1 VRCRSVAIA
10 ALIALAASACS
21 NAKVTGGAIGGGADT
36 QGITATQIKVGSLA
50 AVTGPLG
57 NQYAPVS
64 DGAQA
69 YLDMINE
76 QGGVA
81 GRKINLAVRLDDAT
95 NPSRDISQ
103 AQALNEQNKVFA
115 VVGVA
120 TPIFTGGTYLGSHN
134 VPTFGWNINTEW
146 TGPASLFGEKG
157 SFLDI
162 ASASPVP
169 QAYLAQRLGAT
180 RVGILGY
187 NVPQAQQC
195 ATQAV
200 SSYQKYGMSVLFRD
214 TSLPFGTTNIDADI
228 QRVKQSGAQLIG
240 TCMDP
245 SGNILLARGIQQNNL
260 KIFQYWPNG
269 YDQDTL
275 HRYADLMEG
284 VYFAVEFT
292 PFEAASTSAGLQ
304 QFLTQMHQR
313 FPNDSISEVDLAGW
327 ISANL
332 FVDGLKAVGRDL
344 TRSKLIAAVNGIH
357 NFTAN
362 GIRPAKSPL
371 DWTYLHT
378 QRSPS
383 PDCNAF
389 IQVQQG
395 QFVPVFGTPG
405 DPFVCIDHNAAT
417 LPG

>member
-1 VRCRSVAIA
+1 MAT
-10 ALIALAASACS
+10 LIALAGVGC
-21 NAKVTGGAIGGGADT
+21 NNTRVTVGAIGGGSDT

-69 YLDMINE
+69 YLEMINE

-81 GRKINLAVRLDDAT
+81 GRKIHLAVKLDDAT

-134 VPTFGWNINTEW
+134 VPTFGWNINNEW

-157 SFLDI
+157 SFLDTR
-162 ASASPVP
+162 ASPVP
-169 QAYLAQRLGAT
+169 QAFLANRLGAS

-187 NVPQAQQC
+187 NVTPAQQC

-200 SSYQKYGMSVLFRD
+200 SSYQRYGMSVLFRD

-228 QRVKQSGAQLIG
+228 QRIKQSGAQLIG

-245 SGNILLARGIQQNNL
+245 GGNILLARGIQQNNL
-260 KIFQYWPNG
+260 KVFQYWPNG

-284 VYFAVEFT
+284 VYFAVDFT
-292 PFEAASTSAGLQ
+292 PFEAASTSPGLR
-304 QFLTQMHQR
+304 QFLTQMRQR

-344 TRSKLIAAVNGIH
+344 TRSKLVAAINGMH
-357 NFTAN
+357 SFTAN

-371 DWTYLHT
+371 DWAYLHT

-383 PDCNAF
+383 PDCRAF
-389 IQVQQG
+389 IQVQHG
-395 QFVPVFGTPG
+395 QFVPVFGTPT
-405 DPFVCIDHNAAT
+405 DPFICIDHNAT
-417 LPG
+417 ILPD